1 MKIFNTNNKLINE
14 HCLMLLFFLLLPAC
28 ADATSTGFGGS
39 VNWAAMLASLKNNI
53 QPVIYL
59 IKAVGYVVGFWLI
72 ISAIMDLKKI
82 GQSQSATT
90 TEGGLGGPLM
100 RMALGIA
107 LIYYPST
114 ISIAVSTLGGDG
126 SIVGYTPASSDTTF
140 GPAKQGVLL
149 LVQAIGYVSFIRGFV
164 TLSNSTKPG
173 AQQGTVGK
181 GVMYVVGGILAINI
195 VATIQIL
202 GNTLGITLLQ

>member
-1 MKIFNTNNKLINE
+1 MKIFNTNSKSINNQCLILMFF
-14 HCLMLLFFLLLPAC
+14 LMLPLITAY
-28 ADATSTGFGGS
+28 ADTSST

-59 IKAVGYVVGFWLI
+59 IKAIGYVVGFWLI

-90 TEGGLGGPLM
+90 TESGLGGPLM

-126 SIVGYTPASSDTTF
+126 SIVGYTPASSDTF
-140 GPAKQGVLL
+140 GSAKQGVLL

-164 TLSNSTKPG
+164 TLSNSTKSG

-195 VATIQIL
+195 VATIQML
-202 GNTLGITLLQ
+202 GNTLGVTLLQ

>member
-1 MKIFNTNNKLINE
+1 MFF
-14 HCLMLLFFLLLPAC
+14 LMLPFVAAY
-28 ADATSTGFGGS
+28 ADTSSTA
-39 VNWAAMLASLKNNI
+39 NWAAMLAALETNI

-59 IKAVGYVVGFWLI
+59 IKAIGYVIGFWLI
-72 ISAIMDLKKI
+72 ISAIIDLKKI
-82 GQSQSATT
+82 GQSQSAMST
-90 TEGGLGGPLM
+90 TESGLGGPLM
-100 RMALGIA
+100 RMAIGIA

-114 ISIAVSTLGGDG
+114 ISMAVTTLGGDG
-126 SIVGYTPASSDTTF
+126 SILPYTPASSDTF
-140 GPAKQGVLL
+140 GPAKRGALL
-149 LVQAIGYVSFIRGFV
+149 LVQAVGYVSFIRGFV

-202 GNTLGITLLQ
+202 GNTLGISLLQ

>member
-1 MKIFNTNNKLINE
+1 MKIFNTNSKSISD
-14 HCLMLLFFLLLPAC
+14 HCLMLLFFLLLPL
-28 ADATSTGFGGS
+28 ATAYAEAGS
-39 VNWAAMLASLKNNI
+39 GAVSWSAMLAALKDNI

-59 IKAVGYVVGFWLI
+59 IKAVGFVIGFWMI
-72 ISAIMDLKKI
+72 ISAIMELKHI
-82 GQSQSATT
+82 GETKGATS
-90 TEGGLGGPLM
+90 TEAGLGGPLV

-114 ISIAVSTLGGDG
+114 ISIAVSTLGGVNG
-126 SIVGYTPASSDTTF
+126 SIMQYTPSGAADPFLS
-140 GPAKQGVLL
+140 AKQGAIL

-181 GVMYVVGGILAINI
+181 GVMYIVGGILAINI
-195 VATIQIL
+195 VATIQML
-202 GNTLGITLLQ
+202 GNTLGVTLL